1 MIDSIKLTSMSLHNI
16 KAFGEG
22 RKDAPL
28 LLRGALFVIM
38 MDPPVAIMDPV
49 PSVLSDGAWYILCC
63 MEMNETMLYK
73 HVEGFSA
80 V

>member
-1 MIDSIKLTSMSLHNI
+1 MSLHNI

-22 RKDAPL
+22 REDAPL

-49 PSVLSDGAWYILCC
+49 PSVLTDGA
-63 MEMNETMLYK
+63 
-73 HVEGFSA
+73 
-80 V
+80 